1 MASGDN
7 GLAALLEAFGVGNKS
22 VKTDRSNELAA
33 WGNLKNTAASTGAE
47 GADATGQAMKYLT
60 SILSGSPTAVAGAV
74 APTTNADA
82 AQADA
87 QRRQIAATGTARGGG
102 TNALQQQSN
111 DILSGKTTDAIQAAQ
126 PAAASTLGT
135 LGSTLT
141 GQSIGASGTLG
152 AQAQQAK
159 TADQARSDAEL
170 DALMKMFGL
179 TKTGQAAQTAIAAL

>member
-74 APTTNADA
+74 APTTNANA

-111 DILSGKTTDAIQAAQ
+111 DILSGKTTDAISSAV
-126 PAAASTLGT
+126 PGAASTLSSLGPALTSTSVGASST
-135 LGSTLT
+135 LG
-141 GQSIGASGTLG
+141 GQAEN
-152 AQAQQAK
+152 ARHP
-159 TADQARSDAEL
+159 DQARSDKEMEA
-170 DALMKMFGL
+170 L
-179 TKTGQAAQTAIAAL
+179 TKLLSQWVTAGGM